1 MGMLHQFTSKVVIGK
16 NAKTASPYLIVLKLD
31 AKVKSQRPENDAGL
45 QMQQILAKQLEFEQ
59 AYECEM
65 TLCKLIEIWLMFTK
79 KATALLFLNK
89 SYKLHRNVFIMK
101 RLTIF
106 LLAVALFGQSF
117 AAFVTKSEKAKAS
130 EVKVTLSAGT
140 QVSVT
145 ELSTMSLKEFEKANG
160 KKLNFLEKKVFKMSQ
175 RKLSRMIDADGN
187 IDQKAMD
194 QFAAK
199 EMAST
204 GDFNFG
210 GFILG
215 LLLSII
221 GVLIAYIIDG
231 KGSSLVKWA
240 WIGAAVNLAIWLLL
254 ALI

>member
-1 MGMLHQFTSKVVIGK
+1 
-16 NAKTASPYLIVLKLD
+16 
-31 AKVKSQRPENDAGL
+31 
-45 QMQQILAKQLEFEQ
+45 
-59 AYECEM
+59 
-65 TLCKLIEIWLMFTK
+65 
-79 KATALLFLNK
+79 
-89 SYKLHRNVFIMK
+89 MK

-106 LLAVALFGQSF
+106 LLAVAFFGQSF

-140 QVSVT
+140 QVSVA
-145 ELSTMSLKEFEKANG
+145 ELTTMSIQEFEKANG
-160 KKLNFLEKKVFKMSQ
+160 KKLNFLEKRVFKMSQ

-199 EMAST
+199 ELAST
-204 GDFNFG
+204 GDFNIG
-210 GFILG
+210 GFVLG

-221 GVLIAYIIDG
+221 GVLIAYLIDK

-240 WIGAAVNLAIWLLL
+240 WIGAAVGLAIYLIL
-254 ALI
+254 AIL